1 MQTNYLHEKEIC
13 YLNCIILVFAYK
25 TKYLVKGFIM
35 IKKKL
40 CSARGLASL
49 NFDKLFEVECDA
61 SIVGIGGVQSEE
73 GRPIAFFREKLS
85 VARKKWTTY
94 ELEFYAVVQALQTW
108 EHYLIQRKFILYTD
122 HQALKIRYAVCVDG
136 IKVDEKKVRAIE
148 VCFHGLT
155 PFYGRFIRNF
165 SSIMS
170 PVTTCMEKGQFK
182 WTNEASK
189 SFIMIKKKLCS
200 AHGLAFLNFDK
211 LFEAECDA
219 SIVGIGGVQSEEG
232 RPIAFFRGKLSEVRK
247 KWTTYEL
254 EFYDVVQASQTW
266 EHYLIQRKFI
276 FYTDHQALKISK
288 YQTFIDRMHASWS
301 SFIQRFTFVMKHRK
315 TACLLN
321 LRAEITR
328 FDYLKELYLNDDD
341 FSQHNI

>member
-1 MQTNYLHEKEIC
+1 MKNIIYSHPIHIPLKFKLVILLQNIYEKSAKALSHSLVVRRVIYYSSEKEEDSP
-13 YLNCIILVFAYK
+13 LHKFLVINVQHHIDFLSGA
-25 TKYLVKGFIM
+25 
-35 IKKKL
+35 
-40 CSARGLASL
+40 GL
-49 NFDKLFEVECDA
+49 
-61 SIVGIGGVQSEE
+61 
-73 GRPIAFFREKLS
+73 P
-85 VARKKWTTY
+85 
-94 ELEFYAVVQALQTW
+94 
-108 EHYLIQRKFILYTD
+108 
-122 HQALKIRYAVCVDG
+122 RYAVCVDG

-182 WTNEASK
+182 WTNEAIK